1 MRVVWFA
8 LVTVILFIP
17 TAAAAI
23 DQPEPARLFVS
34 IEGLNGRALTNA
46 SHLLSIY
53 DYHNKVA
60 PGDGRL
66 RYLHNQAPRDFRR
79 ALAPYG
85 YYRYEYTSSL
95 ENREGNWYANYKI
108 TLGEPVPIGNLNIVI
123 TGPGHDDPTFKKVI
137 EQLPLIPNSP
147 LRHADYETA
156 KSRLRRHA
164 SDRGYYQADF
174 TSHELRID
182 VASYTADIELVL
194 ETGPRYRFGEI
205 IISPGHLDDDV
216 MRRFIGF
223 KEGDYVSSSDLL
235 ELQLGFSDS
244 NYFSRV
250 EVQPLWAEASDDF
263 RVPVNI
269 DYEENK
275 RTHYQA
281 GVGYG
286 TDTGP
291 RLKFEQNRR
300 WVNAR
305 GHRFS
310 TQVQASE
317 VLTSVGASYTFPGL
331 RPQADQYVLR
341 ALWTDENTSTV
352 QSERFTYGAS
362 WQSQREALQQIVS
375 LDWQEERDTLDGNVR
390 KTQYLIPSVQWTRVR
405 TANRL
410 NVSDGWR
417 LSLTVRG
424 ATEQLLSD
432 SDFLQAVAFAKYVT
446 KVTDRVRF
454 ISRAEVGTSITTDF
468 SQVPTSLR
476 FYAGGDRSIRGYAY
490 RSVSPR
496 NDLGEVE
503 GARNIVVGSVETDY
517 EFRPNWRL
525 AAFIDAGNT
534 FNDVNE
540 AFKIGVGVGFRW
552 QSPIGP
558 VRVDFASGLSDPGDS
573 LRLHL
578 TIGPDL

>member
-1 MRVVWFA
+1 MRIVWFA
-8 LVTVILFIP
+8 LVTLVMLLP
-17 TAAAAI
+17 SAI
-23 DQPEPARLFVS
+23 YAQEQEASRLFVT
-34 IEGLNGRALTNA
+34 IEGLNGRALTNSA
-46 SHLLSIY
+46 HLLSIY
-53 DYHNKVA
+53 EYNKKLA
-60 PGDGRL
+60 PGDGRV
-66 RYLHNQAPRDFRR
+66 RYLHNQARREFRR
-79 ALAPYG
+79 ALSPYG
-85 YYRYEYTSSL
+85 YYLYEFESDL
-95 ENREGNWYANYKI
+95 EKRNGDWYAHYKV
-108 TLGEPVPIGNLNIVI
+108 TLGEPVPVRNINI
-123 TGPGHDDPTFKKVI
+123 TIHGPGSDDDTFQKVI
-137 EQLPLIPNSP
+137 DNLPLVANTP
-147 LRHADYETA
+147 LHHENYEAA

-164 SDRGYYQADF
+164 SERGYYQAEF
-174 TSHELRID
+174 TTHELRID
-182 VASYTADIELVL
+182 IASYTADIELVL

-205 IISPGHLDDDV
+205 VISPGHLDDDV

-223 KEGDYVSSSDLL
+223 KEGDFVAASDLL
-235 ELQLGFSDS
+235 DLQLGFSDS

-305 GHRFS
+305 GHRFGA
-310 TQVQASE
+310 QVQASE
-317 VLTSVGASYTFPGL
+317 VLSSIGASYTFPGV
-331 RPQADQYVLR
+331 RPQADQYILR
-341 ALWTDENTSTV
+341 ALWTDENTSSV

-362 WQSQREALQQIVS
+362 WQSQRESVQQIVS
-375 LDWQEERDTLDGNVR
+375 LDWQEERDRLDGNIR
-390 KTQYLIPSVQWTRVR
+390 KTQYLIPSAQWTRVH

-410 NVSDGWR
+410 NVSEGWR
-417 LSLTVRG
+417 LSITVRG
-424 ATEQLLSD
+424 AAEEMLSD
-432 SDFLQAVAFAKYVT
+432 SDFLQTLASAKYVT
-446 KVTDRVRF
+446 QLTERVRF
-454 ISRAEVGTSITTDF
+454 LTRAEAGTSITSNFD
-468 SQVPTSLR
+468 QVPTSLR

-496 NDLGEVE
+496 NALGEVE
-503 GARNIVVGSVETDY
+503 GARNIVVGSLEVDY
-517 EFRPNWRL
+517 EVRPNWRL
-525 AAFIDAGNT
+525 ATFIDSGNT
-534 FNDVNE
+534 FNDVKE
-540 AFKIGVGVGFRW
+540 SFKIGIGIGFRW

>member
-1 MRVVWFA
+1 MRVVWIA
-8 LVTVILFIP
+8 LVSIILLVP
-17 TAAAAI
+17 STAMAAEKS
-23 DQPEPARLFVS
+23 EPARVYVT

-46 SHLLSIY
+46 THLLSIFE
-53 DYHNKVA
+53 HHSKVA
-60 PGDGRL
+60 PGEGRL
-66 RYLHNQAPRDFRR
+66 RYLHNQARREFRR
-79 ALAPYG
+79 ALSPYG
-85 YYRYEYTSSL
+85 YYRYDYTASL
-95 ENREGNWYANYKI
+95 EQRNGNWYANYKI
-108 TLGEPVPIGNLNIVI
+108 ILGEPIPIRNVTI
-123 TGPGHDDPTFKKVI
+123 TIAGPGHEDATFYTLI
-137 EQLPLIPNSP
+137 DQLPLVTNTP

-164 SDRGYYQADF
+164 SERGYYQAEF
-174 TSHELRID
+174 STHELRID
-182 VASYTADIELVL
+182 VASYTADIVLVL
-194 ETGPRYRFGEI
+194 DTGPRYRYGKIF
-205 IISPGHLDDDV
+205 ISPGHLDDDV

-223 KEGDYVSSSDLL
+223 KEGDYVSANDLL

-250 EVQPLWAEASDDF
+250 EVQPLWATASDDF
-263 RVPVNI
+263 SVPVNI
-269 DYEENK
+269 EYEQNK

-281 GVGYG
+281 GIGYG

-291 RLKFEQNRR
+291 RLKFEQSRR

-317 VLTSVGASYTFPGL
+317 ILTSVGASYTFPGV

-362 WQSQREALQQIVS
+362 WQSQRERVQQIISV
-375 LDWQEERDTLDGNVR
+375 DWQDERDRLDGNVR
-390 KTQYLIPSVQWTRVR
+390 KTQYLIPSAQWTRVH

-424 ATEQLLSD
+424 ATKELFSD
-432 SDFLQAVAFAKYVT
+432 SDFLQTLAYAKYVSQIT
-446 KVTDRVRF
+446 ERVRF
-454 ISRAEVGTSITTDF
+454 ITRAEVGTSMTSDF
-468 SQVPTSLR
+468 DQVPTSLR

-496 NDLGEVE
+496 NDRGEVE

-517 EFRPNWRL
+517 EIKPNWRL
-525 AAFIDAGNT
+525 AAFIDSGNT
-534 FNDVNE
+534 FNDVSDS
-540 AFKIGVGVGFRW
+540 FKIGVGVGFRW